1 MRKNPIQWTT
11 HNSTCVKPFKKENK
25 MKKLILTALLILPT
39 VMPAVAAVEGMI
51 DVESSFSVMETTD
64 RLEGILKEK
73 GMTVFNRVKHSQSAS
88 EVGIELRDTELL
100 IFGNP
105 KAGSPLMKC
114 AQTVAI
120 DLPQKA
126 LVWQDENEKVWISY
140 NDPRYLEQKHSITGC
155 EKVIANIENALANF
169 AQAAAK

>member
-1 MRKNPIQWTT
+1 
-11 HNSTCVKPFKKENK
+11 
-25 MKKLILTALLILPT
+25 MKKLILSALLILPT
-39 VMPAVAAVEGMI
+39 AMPAVAAVEGMI
-51 DVESSFSVMETTD
+51 NVESTFNVVDTTD

-73 GMTVFNRVKHSQSAS
+73 GMTVFNRVKHSEGAS
-88 EVGIELRDTELL
+88 NVGIELRDTELL

-126 LVWQDENEKVWISY
+126 LVWEDENEKVWISY
-140 NDPRYLEQKHSITGC
+140 NDPRHLEQKHGITGC
-155 EKVIANIENALANF
+155 EKVISNIEKALANF
-169 AQAAAK
+169 AQAAATE